1 MIQQIGQSEDNVLGY
16 RVIGDVT
23 KEDYA
28 NLEPAVKAAVAEYGA
43 VRLLFD
49 LSEFKWEK
57 IDAWGTDLGF
67 GNEFKDTI
75 ERMAL
80 VGTASWG
87 KYLTKMAKPFYAQ
100 QAEWFE
106 DVDKAWT
113 WVKS

>member
-1 MIQQIGQSEDNVLGY
+1 M
-16 RVIGDVT
+16 R
-23 KEDYA
+23 
-28 NLEPAVKAAVAEYGA
+28 GA
-43 VRLLFD
+43 RT
-49 LSEFKWEK
+49 S
-57 IDAWGTDLGF
+57 AS
-67 GNEFKDTI
+67 NEFKDTI